1 MTDGGEKTAAGGR
14 LSIRVGVAGL
24 GRAAILEHIPELLS
38 LPERFTVAAVCDLL
52 KPRRDHV
59 ESICPDARPY
69 RRIDDMLDDPD
80 LDLIDICTRSPDHA
94 AHAAA
99 ALKRGK
105 WTVLESPM
113 AMDHA
118 GAVALRAQAIHADNR
133 LIVRHPCIFDPDFLL
148 ARKMMRDRRLGE
160 IHEVKI
166 RHEDYIRRGD
176 WQSVR
181 KCGGGV
187 LNHAM
192 PGAMLQA
199 LALLQTPPV
208 KMWAEQKHIVSL
220 GDADDYARAILRT
233 RDGMTA
239 VIEVSDAH
247 LPPPEPSFTIC
258 GSLGR
263 FTVMPGMSEGVL
275 HAIDPDRPPP
285 RRRCSVR
292 TPPLEAPRED
302 LRIVDIPVSLD
313 EAEKARSGRVAFW
326 NAVWRAVRL
335 GEYFPA
341 TLEDSIEVLRFT
353 GLMVQNASK

>member
-1 MTDGGEKTAAGGR
+1 MTDGTDSAAAGGR
-14 LSIRVGVAGL
+14 LVIRVGVAGL

-38 LPERFTVAAVCDLL
+38 LPGRFSVAAVCDLQ
-52 KPRRDHV
+52 KSRRDHV
-59 ESICPDARPY
+59 ERLCPDARPY

-80 LDLIDICTRSPDHA
+80 LDLVDICTRSPDHA

-99 ALKRGK
+99 ALGRGK

-118 GAVALRAQAIHADNR
+118 GAVALRAQAIHAGNR
-133 LIVRHPCIFDPDFLL
+133 LLIRHPCIFAPDFLL

-160 IHEVKI
+160 IHEVRI
-166 RHEDYIRRGD
+166 RHSDYVRRGD

-187 LNHAM
+187 LNYAM
-192 PGAMLQA
+192 PGALLQA
-199 LALLQTPPV
+199 LALMQTPPV

-233 RDGMTA
+233 RGAMTA
-239 VIEVSDAH
+239 DIEVSDAH
-247 LPPPEPSFTIC
+247 LPPHGPSFSIS

-263 FTVMPGMSEGVL
+263 FSVMPGMSEGVL
-275 HAIDPDRPPP
+275 HAIDPDSPPP

-292 TPPLEAPRED
+292 TPPLEQPRDEV
-302 LRIVDIPVSLD
+302 RIVDIPVSLD
-313 EAEKARSGRVAFW
+313 ETEKARSGRAAFW
-326 NAVWRAVRL
+326 NAVWGAVRAT
-335 GEYFPA
+335 EYFPA
-341 TLEDSIEVLRFT
+341 TLEDSIEVLRLT
-353 GLMVQNASK
+353 GLMAQNAPK